1 MKRAVSLILAAVLL
15 SSCVACA
22 REKNFPE
29 DVTCEMI
36 MEAAQ
41 STHNPPE
48 AEKIYTK
55 AKENFDAYSMS
66 LWVYGL
72 YEECE
77 KFKLL
82 SDYAVYLSA
91 GATTYEIAVLKAH
104 EKDNVQD
111 LVDLIEQ
118 RKKTLA
124 LGEKGMYDPE
134 FETRMENAVIIE
146 HGLFVIFLVTDNNS
160 NAIKEIENL
169 EE

>member
-15 SSCVACA
+15 SSCFACA
-22 REKNFPE
+22 RETNFPE

-48 AEKIYTK
+48 AEKVYTK
-55 AKENFDAYSMS
+55 AKDNFDAYSMS
-66 LWVYGL
+66 LWAYGI
-72 YEECE
+72 YEEFE
-77 KFKLL
+77 ELELL

-91 GATTYEIAVLKAH
+91 GATTYEIAVLKADK
-104 EKDNVQD
+104 KDNVQD

-124 LGEKGMYDPE
+124 LGDKGMYDPA
-134 FETRMENAVIIE
+134 FETRMKNAVVIQS
-146 HGLFVIFLVTDNNS
+146 GLFVIFLVTDNNS
-160 NAIKEIENL
+160 DVIKEIEKL
-169 EE
+169 KE